1 MPRFT
6 NTSHDDVL
14 PQNKRDQ
21 PSLRQQTQQ
30 QYQDRLRSAVVE
42 RHQALV
48 VELEPEDKPLTIRN
62 RLKRAGERLGI
73 ANLVIC
79 QRGRQ
84 VIAYQG
90 TAAEA
95 RDADQSAITAQ
106 GEGS

>member
-6 NTSHDDVL
+6 TASLHEVL
-14 PQNKRDQ
+14 PQSK
-21 PSLRQQTQQ
+21 LRQQTQQ
-30 QYQDRLRSAVVE
+30 YQDLLRSAVID

-48 VELEPEDKPLTIRN
+48 VELDPDDKPLAIRKS
-62 RLKRAGERLGI
+62 LQQAGERLAI
-73 ANLVIC
+73 PNLVIC

-106 GEGS
+106 QEAT